1 MKLKEV
7 VSQIVID
14 PSKLVHYAL
23 KKNHDKG
30 GDKAIMFEQYL
41 GFIQANYQLLLE
53 QIQAKVMEADAA
65 IGYDDDYGQRYNI
78 DILIVGIQPEQ
89 KEIVRTGWL
98 VTPGTNIARLITLY
112 IRSRKNDPT

>member
-1 MKLKEV
+1 MKLKEI
-7 VSQIVID
+7 VSQIVIE

-30 GDKAIMFEQYL
+30 GDKAIMFEQHL
-41 GFIQANYQLLLE
+41 GFTQANYQLLLE
-53 QIQAKVMEADAA
+53 QIQAKAMETEAM
-65 IGYDDDYGQRYNI
+65 IGYYDDYGQRYNV

-98 VTPGTNIARLITLY
+98 VKPGTNIARLITLY
-112 IRSRKNDPT
+112 IRSRKNDST